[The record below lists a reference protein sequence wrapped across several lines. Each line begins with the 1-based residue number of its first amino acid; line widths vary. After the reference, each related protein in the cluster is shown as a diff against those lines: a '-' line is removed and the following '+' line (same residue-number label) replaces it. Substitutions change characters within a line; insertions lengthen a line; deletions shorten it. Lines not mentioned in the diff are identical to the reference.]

1 MLVLAVMMAGL
12 LGHAE
17 QVSSTARPAVP
28 PQATADWTGV
38 AGTLTDLAAAFRGAA
53 EEAGVPVAAGL
64 EIGSGPGLDLRAVCH
79 ADARGFASALLR
91 QRCSGGACGDD
102 AEGLVRLATQA
113 SGQVA
118 YRLLDESQPALFLSS
133 EERFEDGPETADQAL
148 SFGAAADLR
157 LRQWSDGLLPG
168 VGPVDD
174 ETRAMLLFAW
184 CRLVERNRSAA
195 LAWIGENGFPSD
207 SDVEQRRLVPVLIYT
222 IQHSATHPDAVSA
235 FRDAAEARFLEGK
248 LSSYFM
254 AQILDVERS
263 AHDGRQVVGSLTS
276 CEGERAIFDPPL
288 LDEAAAENV
297 RRDYGLPPGET
308 YLRSISRR
316 CAPPQALRAPSGAG

>member
-1 MLVLAVMMAGL
+1 MLAVAIVMAGL

-17 QVSSTARPAVP
+17 QVSFTARPAAP
-28 PQATADWTGV
+28 TQAAADWTGV
-38 AGTLTDLAAAFRGAA
+38 AETLADLAAVFRSAA
-53 EEAGVPVAAGL
+53 EEAGAPVAAGL
-64 EIGSGPGLDLRAVCH
+64 EIGSGAALDVGAVCH

-102 AEGLVRLATQA
+102 AEALARLATQA
-113 SGQVA
+113 SGQVPS
-118 YRLLDESQPALFLSS
+118 RLLDENQPALFLAP
-133 EERFEDGPETADQAL
+133 EERFEEGPKTADQAL
-148 SFGAAADLR
+148 VFGAAADLR

-168 VGPVDD
+168 VAPVDD
-174 ETRAMLLFAW
+174 ETGAMLLFSW

-195 LAWIGENGFPSD
+195 LAWIGEHGFPSD
-207 SDVEQRRLVPVLIYT
+207 SDVGQRRLVPVLVYT
-222 IQHSATHPDAVSA
+222 VQHSATHPDAVSA

-248 LSSYFM
+248 LSPYFM

-276 CEGERAIFDPPL
+276 CEGGRAIFDPPL
-288 LDEAAAENV
+288 LDEAAADNV

-308 YLRSISRR
+308 YLRSLSRR
-316 CAPPQALRAPSGAG
+316 CALP